1 MIMLLNPGTKKR
13 KRRKY
18 SGRARRRYGSRRRV
32 SSRRR
37 RMSAKARRRASR
49 RSRAA
54 RRFKVLKGFVCSPSR
69 ARLQREKDVSRYCR
83 SKRKSKAS
91 KGWLAPVASSVA
103 GTSSIPILSGTGFNP
118 GRRRKG
124 RNYSHWIPAYRNP
137 SLTASLA
144 APFNTRLLM
153 STIPFV
159 GGFMLNGF
167 TSGLLASPGFVPAFL
182 KSGWGSYITGLISAG
197 VTASVVGVVSPA
209 SAGGALLGSVSQVAV
224 RIFRDQVLPMFPGVA
239 MALTGLQD
247 FLTVGDARRARKL
260 HGMDDFLTV
269 GDARRA
275 RRLHGME
282 GHDYTSTSGMFGD
295 DDDGMS
301 ALPFNVDLGARPFG
315 ETEERPFGDN
325 MGAAPVCVSDSPYGD
340 EVDSEV
346 LAYEG

>member
-1 MIMLLNPGTKKR
+1 
-13 KRRKY
+13 
-18 SGRARRRYGSRRRV
+18 
-32 SSRRR
+32 
-37 RMSAKARRRASR
+37 MSLKSRRRASR

-69 ARLQREKDVSRYCR
+69 ARVQREKDVSRYCR

-91 KGWLAPVASSVA
+91 KGWLAPIAPATTWTSFMAS
-103 GTSSIPILSGTGFNP
+103 NP
-118 GRRRKG
+118 GGRRRKG
-124 RNYSHWIPAYRNP
+124 RNSSNWLPAFKNP
-137 SLTASLA
+137 GFTASLA

-167 TSGLLASPGFVPAFL
+167 TSGLIASPGFVPAFL

-239 MALTGLQD
+239 MALTGIGD
-247 FLTVGDARRARKL
+247 YLTVGDARRARKL
-260 HGMDDFLTV
+260 RGMDDYLTV

-275 RRLHGME
+275 RKLRGMGDDMDGMGDDMDGME
-282 GHDYTSTSGMFGD
+282 GHDYTDTSGMFGD
-295 DDDGMS
+295 DDDGMG

-315 ETEERPFGDN
+315 DTEERPFGAN
-325 MGAAPVCVSDSPYGD
+325 MGAAPVCVSDSPFGD